1 MAWRLP
7 PLAVLLLLGVTVAPL
22 SSAVRPVSDAHRS
35 AAAELFAAFPD
46 GSLGDLETTYEAVS
60 TFKILGVQ
68 KDKIL
73 DGKACKLASDTLSS
87 SSSSAKDLFH
97 AVRISGVLGCS
108 IDAGVYDDVASRL
121 KAVIKDTNSLLEF
134 YYSVGGLL
142 SLKEQGHSVVLS
154 DADNTFHAIKA
165 LSQSDGR
172 WRYDTNSAESSTFA
186 AGIALEALARVV
198 SLSDAEVDPS
208 MIGVVKNDIVKLFGT
223 IKTYDDG
230 TFYFDEKNVD
240 ATEYKGPITT
250 SASVVRGVTSFAN
263 VVSGKFNIPGEKI
276 LGLGKFFLGIG
287 LPGSAK
293 DCFNQIESLSL
304 LENNRQVTIFLD
316 IFEDC
321 APHIYFNAYLFS
333 AICRVFVPLILSL
346 PSKVL
351 SLTSKDQL
359 KVEVTTVFGS
369 AAPPLR
375 VNLVQILGSDSKV
388 ITTDKELQFDLDNN
402 VHYLDIAPLKID
414 VGKYSLVF
422 EISLQDPEH
431 ETVYTT
437 GGRNTETVVVTG
449 LISVDK
455 AEIGIAENDAGT
467 LESVEKLDLLKD
479 TKISLSANHLQKL
492 RLSFQLA
499 TPHGRTFK
507 PHQVFL
513 KLKHESGVEHLFVV
527 PGSARQ
533 FKIVLDFLGLV
544 EKFYYLSGRYDLE
557 LSVGDASM
565 ENSFLRALGYLE
577 LDLPEPSE
585 KAPRPPAQA
594 VDPLAKFAPQKEISH
609 IFRVPEKRPPKEVSL
624 AFTGLT
630 LLPFIGFL
638 IGLMRLGVNLKN
650 FPSLPGPA
658 AFASLFHAGIGAVL
672 LLYVLFWVKVSV
684 LVANII
690 ALAKHL
696 LMFILLLEQLDLFTT
711 LKYLGFLSVFLVFVG
726 HRALSYLSS
735 TSMKQKTA

>member
-7 PLAVLLLLGVTVAPL
+7 PLAVLLLLIAAAVAPL

-35 AAAELFAAFPD
+35 AAAELFAASTD
-46 GSLGDLETTYEAVS
+46 GSLVDLETTYEAVS

-68 KDKIL
+68 KDKSL
-73 DGKACKLASDTLSS
+73 DGKACKLATNTLSS
-87 SSSSAKDLFH
+87 ASSSAKDLFH
-97 AVRISGVLGCS
+97 AARISGVLGCS
-108 IDAGVYDDVASRL
+108 VDAGVYDDVALRL

-142 SLKEQGHSVVLS
+142 SIKEQGHSVVLS
-154 DADNTFHAIKA
+154 DADSTFHAIKA

-186 AGIALEALARVV
+186 AGIALEALAGVV

-223 IKTYDDG
+223 IKSYDDG
-230 TFYFDEKNVD
+230 TFYFDEKNID
-240 ATEYKGPITT
+240 ASEYKGPITT
-250 SASVVRGVTSFAN
+250 SASVVRGVTSFSN
-263 VVSGKFNIPGEKI
+263 VVSGKLNIPGEKI
-276 LGLGKFFLGIG
+276 LGLAKFFLGIG
-287 LPGSAK
+287 LPGSSK

-304 LENNRQVTIFLD
+304 LENNR
-316 IFEDC
+316 
-321 APHIYFNAYLFS
+321 
-333 AICRVFVPLILSL
+333 VFVPLILSL
-346 PSKVL
+346 SSKVL

-375 VNLVQILGSDSKV
+375 VNLVQVLGSDSKV
-388 ITTDKELQFDLDNN
+388 ITTDNKELQFDPDNN

-431 ETVYTT
+431 ESVYTT
-437 GGRNTETVVVTG
+437 GGRNIETVVVTG
-449 LISVDK
+449 LIKVDK
-455 AEIGIAENDAGT
+455 AEIGIAENDAT
-467 LESVEKLDLLKD
+467 AESVEKLDLLKD
-479 TKISLSANHLQKL
+479 TKVSLSANHLQKL

-499 TPHGRTFK
+499 TPLGRTFK

-513 KLKHESGVEHLFVV
+513 KLKHESKVEHLFVV
-527 PGSARQ
+527 SGSARQ

-544 EKFYYLSGRYDLE
+544 EKFYYLSGRYDIE

-565 ENSFLRALGYLE
+565 ENSFLRALGHLE
-577 LDLPEPSE
+577 LDLPEAPE

-594 VDPLAKFAPQKEISH
+594 VDPLAKFGPQKEISH
-609 IFRVPEKRPPKEVSL
+609 IFRAPEKRPPKEVSL
-624 AFTGLT
+624 TFTGLT

-672 LLYVLFWVKVSV
+672 LLYVLFWVK
-684 LVANII
+684 
-690 ALAKHL
+690 
-696 LMFILLLEQLDLFTT
+696 LDLFTT
-711 LKYLGFLSVFLVFVG
+711 LKYLGFLAVFLVFVG

-735 TSMKQKTA
+735 TSAKQKTA

>member
-1 MAWRLP
+1 M
-7 PLAVLLLLGVTVAPL
+7 
-22 SSAVRPVSDAHRS
+22 
-35 AAAELFAAFPD
+35 
-46 GSLGDLETTYEAVS
+46 
-60 TFKILGVQ
+60 
-68 KDKIL
+68 
-73 DGKACKLASDTLSS
+73 
-87 SSSSAKDLFH
+87 
-97 AVRISGVLGCS
+97 
-108 IDAGVYDDVASRL
+108 
-121 KAVIKDTNSLLEF
+121 IKDTNSLLEF

-154 DADNTFHAIKA
+154 DADSIFHAIKA

-186 AGIALEALARVV
+186 AGIALEALAGVV

-223 IKTYDDG
+223 IKSYDDG

-250 SASVVRGVTSFAN
+250 SASVVRGFTSFAN
-263 VVSGKFNIPGEKI
+263 VVSGKLNIPGEKI
-276 LGLGKFFLGIG
+276 LGLAKFFLGIG

-293 DCFNQIESLSL
+293 DCFNQIKSLSL
-304 LENNRQVTIFLD
+304 LENN
-316 IFEDC
+316 
-321 APHIYFNAYLFS
+321 
-333 AICRVFVPLILSL
+333 RVFVPLILSL
-346 PSKVL
+346 PSEVL

-375 VNLVQILGSDSKV
+375 VNLVQVLGSDSKV

-449 LISVDK
+449 LIKVDK

-467 LESVEKLDLLKD
+467 SESVEKLDLLKD

-499 TPHGRTFK
+499 TPLGHTFK

-565 ENSFLRALGYLE
+565 ENSFLRALGHLE

-672 LLYVLFWVKVSV
+672 LLYVLFWVK
-684 LVANII
+684 
-690 ALAKHL
+690 
-696 LMFILLLEQLDLFTT
+696 LDLFTT

>member
-1 MAWRLP
+1 M
-7 PLAVLLLLGVTVAPL
+7 
-22 SSAVRPVSDAHRS
+22 
-35 AAAELFAAFPD
+35 
-46 GSLGDLETTYEAVS
+46 
-60 TFKILGVQ
+60 
-68 KDKIL
+68 
-73 DGKACKLASDTLSS
+73 
-87 SSSSAKDLFH
+87 
-97 AVRISGVLGCS
+97 
-108 IDAGVYDDVASRL
+108 
-121 KAVIKDTNSLLEF
+121 IKDTNSLLEF

-154 DADNTFHAIKA
+154 DADSIFHAIKA

-186 AGIALEALARVV
+186 AGIALEALAVVV

-223 IKTYDDG
+223 IKSYDDG

-250 SASVVRGVTSFAN
+250 SASVVRGFTSFAN
-263 VVSGKFNIPGEKI
+263 VVSGKLNIPGEKI
-276 LGLGKFFLGIG
+276 LGLAKFFLGIG

-293 DCFNQIESLSL
+293 DCFNQIKSLSL
-304 LENNRQVTIFLD
+304 LENN
-316 IFEDC
+316 
-321 APHIYFNAYLFS
+321 
-333 AICRVFVPLILSL
+333 RVFVPLILSL
-346 PSKVL
+346 PSEVL

-375 VNLVQILGSDSKV
+375 VNLVQVLGSDSKV

-449 LISVDK
+449 LIKVDK

-467 LESVEKLDLLKD
+467 SESVEKLDLLKD

-499 TPHGRTFK
+499 TPLGHTFK

-565 ENSFLRALGYLE
+565 ENSFLRALGHLE

-672 LLYVLFWVKVSV
+672 LLYVLFWVK
-684 LVANII
+684 
-690 ALAKHL
+690 
-696 LMFILLLEQLDLFTT
+696 LDLFTT

>member
-1 MAWRLP
+1 MVWRLP
-7 PLAVLLLLGVTVAPL
+7 PLAALLLVAAVVAPI

-35 AAAELFAAFPD
+35 AAVELFAASSD

-68 KDKIL
+68 KDKSL
-73 DGKACKLASDTLSS
+73 DGKACKLATNTLSS
-87 SSSSAKDLFH
+87 ASSSAKDLFH
-97 AVRISGVLGCS
+97 GPRIGGVLGCG

-142 SLKEQGHSVVLS
+142 SIKEQGHNVVLS

-186 AGIALEALARVV
+186 AGIALEALAGVI
-198 SLSDAEVDPS
+198 SLSDAEIDPS

-223 IKTYDDG
+223 IKSYDDG
-230 TFYFDEKNVD
+230 TFYFDEKHID
-240 ATEYKGPITT
+240 GSEYKGPITT
-250 SASVVRGVTSFAN
+250 SASVVRGVTSFAD
-263 VVSGKFNIPGEKI
+263 VISGKLNIPGEKI
-276 LGLGKFFLGIG
+276 LGLAKFFLGIG
-287 LPGSAK
+287 LPGSSK

-304 LENNRQVTIFLD
+304 LEKN
-316 IFEDC
+316 
-321 APHIYFNAYLFS
+321 
-333 AICRVFVPLILSL
+333 RVFVPLILSL

-375 VNLVQILGSDSKV
+375 VNLVQVLGSDSKV
-388 ITTDKELQFDLDNN
+388 ITIDNKELQFDPENN

-449 LISVDK
+449 LIKVDK

-467 LESVEKLDLLKD
+467 VESVEKLDLLKD
-479 TKISLSANHLQKL
+479 TEISLSANHLQKL

-499 TPHGRTFK
+499 TPLGRTFK

-513 KLKHESGVEHLFVV
+513 KLKHESKVEHIFVV

-533 FKIVLDFLGLV
+533 FKIVLDFLGLL

-565 ENSFLRALGYLE
+565 ENSFLRALGHLE
-577 LDLPEPSE
+577 LDLPEAPE

-594 VDPLAKFAPQKEISH
+594 VDPLAKFRPQKEISH
-609 IFRVPEKRPPKEVSL
+609 IFRAPEKRPPKEVSL
-624 AFTGLT
+624 AFTGVT

-638 IGLMRLGVNLKN
+638 IGLLRLGVNMKN

-658 AFASLFHAGIGAVL
+658 AFASLFHVGIGAVL
-672 LLYVLFWVKVSV
+672 LLYALFWVK
-684 LVANII
+684 
-690 ALAKHL
+690 
-696 LMFILLLEQLDLFTT
+696 LDLFTT

-726 HRALSYLSS
+726 HSALSYLSS
-735 TSMKQKTA
+735 TSAKQKTA

>member
-7 PLAVLLLLGVTVAPL
+7 PLAALLLLAAVVAPI

-35 AAAELFAAFPD
+35 AAAELFAASTD

-68 KDKIL
+68 KDKSL
-73 DGKACKLASDTLSS
+73 AGKACKLAAETLSS

-97 AVRISGVLGCS
+97 AARIGGVLGCS
-108 IDAGVYDDVASRL
+108 IDAGVYVDVASRL

-134 YYSVGGLL
+134 YYSVGGLIR
-142 SLKEQGHSVVLS
+142 LKEQGHSVVLS
-154 DADNTFHAIKA
+154 DADSTFHAIKA

-186 AGIALEALARVV
+186 AGIALEALAGVV

-223 IKTYDDG
+223 IKSYDDG
-230 TFYFDEKNVD
+230 TFYFDEKNID
-240 ATEYKGPITT
+240 ASEYKGPITT

-263 VVSGKFNIPGEKI
+263 VVSGKLNIPGEKI
-276 LGLGKFFLGIG
+276 LGLAKFFLGIG

-304 LENNRQVTIFLD
+304 LENN
-316 IFEDC
+316 
-321 APHIYFNAYLFS
+321 
-333 AICRVFVPLILSL
+333 RVFVPLILSL

-375 VNLVQILGSDSKV
+375 VNLVQVLGSDSKV
-388 ITTDKELQFDLDNN
+388 ITTDSKELQFDVDNN
-402 VHYLDIAPLKID
+402 VHYLDITPLKID

-449 LISVDK
+449 LIKVEK

-467 LESVEKLDLLKD
+467 SESVEKLDLLKD
-479 TKISLSANHLQKL
+479 TKVSLSANHLQKL

-499 TPHGRTFK
+499 TPLGRTFK

-513 KLKHESGVEHLFVV
+513 KLKHESKVEHLFVV
-527 PGSARQ
+527 PSSGRQ

-544 EKFYYLSGRYDLE
+544 EKFYYLSGTYDLE

-565 ENSFLRALGYLE
+565 ENSFLRALGHLE
-577 LDLPEPSE
+577 LDLPEASE

-594 VDPLAKFAPQKEISH
+594 VDPLAKFGPQKEISH
-609 IFRVPEKRPPKEVSL
+609 IFRVPEKRPAKEVSL
-624 AFTGLT
+624 AFTGLI
-630 LLPFIGFL
+630 LLPFVGFL
-638 IGLMRLGVNLKN
+638 IGLIRLGVNLKN

-658 AFASLFHAGIGAVL
+658 AFASLFHVGIGAVL
-672 LLYVLFWVKVSV
+672 LLYVLFWVK
-684 LVANII
+684 
-690 ALAKHL
+690 
-696 LMFILLLEQLDLFTT
+696 LDLFTT
-711 LKYLGFLSVFLVFVG
+711 LKYLGFLAVFLVFVG
-726 HRALSYLSS
+726 HRALSNLAS
-735 TSMKQKTA
+735 TTTKQKTA

>member
-7 PLAVLLLLGVTVAPL
+7 PLAVLLLLVAAAVAPL

-35 AAAELFAAFPD
+35 VAAELFAASPD
-46 GSLGDLETTYEAVS
+46 DLETTYEAVR
-60 TFKILGVQ
+60 TFKMLGVQ
-68 KDKIL
+68 RDKGL
-73 DGKACKLASDTLSS
+73 DGKACKLAAHTLSS
-87 SSSSAKDLFH
+87 SSSPAKDLFQ
-97 AVRISGVLGCS
+97 AVQIAGVLGCS
-108 IDAGVYDDVASRL
+108 VDAGVYDDVASRL
-121 KAVIKDTNSLLEF
+121 KAVIKDTDSLLEF

-154 DADNTFHAIKA
+154 DADSTFHAIKA

-186 AGIALEALARVV
+186 AGIALEALAGVV

-223 IKTYDDG
+223 IKSYDDG
-230 TFYFDEKNVD
+230 TFYFDEKYVD
-240 ATEYKGPITT
+240 GSEYKGPITT

-263 VVSGKFNIPGEKI
+263 VVSGKLNIPGEKI
-276 LGLGKFFLGIG
+276 LGLAKFFLGIG

-304 LENNRQVTIFLD
+304 LENNRI
-316 IFEDC
+316 
-321 APHIYFNAYLFS
+321 
-333 AICRVFVPLILSL
+333 FVPLILSL

-375 VNLVQILGSDSKV
+375 VNLVQVLGSDSKI
-388 ITTDKELQFDLDNN
+388 ITTDSKELQFDLDNN
-402 VHYLDIAPLKID
+402 VHYLDITPLKID

-422 EISLQDPEH
+422 EITLQDSEH

-437 GGRNTETVVVTG
+437 GGRNTESVVVTG
-449 LISVDK
+449 LIKVDK
-455 AEIGIAENDAGT
+455 AEIGISENDAGSA
-467 LESVEKLDLLKD
+467 ESVEKLDLLKD
-479 TKISLSANHLQKL
+479 TKVSLSANHLQKL
-492 RLSFQLA
+492 RLSFQLS
-499 TPHGRTFK
+499 TPLGRTFK
-507 PHQVFL
+507 PHQ
-513 KLKHESGVEHLFVV
+513 
-527 PGSARQ
+527 
-533 FKIVLDFLGLV
+533 DFLGLV
-544 EKFYYLSGRYDLE
+544 EKFYYLSGTYDLE

-565 ENSFLRALGYLE
+565 ENSFLRALGQLE
-577 LDLPEPSE
+577 LDLPEAPE

-594 VDPLAKFAPQKEISH
+594 VDPLAKFRPQKEIEH
-609 IFRVPEKRPPKEVSL
+609 IFRVPEKRPLQEVSL

-658 AFASLFHAGIGAVL
+658 AFASLFHAGIAAVL
-672 LLYVLFWVKVSV
+672 LLYVLFWVKVSIF
-684 LVANII
+684 LVVKQNCTN
-690 ALAKHL
+690 KGL
-696 LMFILLLEQLDLFTT
+696 LTIILLLEQLDLFTT
-711 LKYLGFLSVFLVFVG
+711 LKYLSFLGVFLVFVG
-726 HRALSYLSS
+726 HRTLSHLSN
-735 TSMKQKTA
+735 TTAKQKTA

>member
-1 MAWRLP
+1 MAWGLP
-7 PLAVLLLLGVTVAPL
+7 PLAVLLLLAVIVAPL

-35 AAAELFAAFPD
+35 AAAELFTAFPD

-68 KDKIL
+68 KDKSL

-97 AVRISGVLGCS
+97 AARISGVLGCS

-121 KAVIKDTNSLLEF
+121 KAVIKDTNSLQEF

-154 DADNTFHAIKA
+154 DADSIFHAIKA

-186 AGIALEALARVV
+186 AGIALEALAGVV

-223 IKTYDDG
+223 IKSYDDG

-240 ATEYKGPITT
+240 ASEYKGPITT
-250 SASVVRGVTSFAN
+250 SASVVRGFTSFAN
-263 VVSGKFNIPGEKI
+263 AVSGKLNIPGEKI
-276 LGLGKFFLGIG
+276 LGLAKFFLGIG

-293 DCFNQIESLSL
+293 DCFNQIKSLSL
-304 LENNRQVTIFLD
+304 LENN
-316 IFEDC
+316 
-321 APHIYFNAYLFS
+321 S
-333 AICRVFVPLILSL
+333 VFVPLILSL

-375 VNLVQILGSDSKV
+375 VNLVQVLGSDSKV
-388 ITTDKELQFDLDNN
+388 ITADKELQYDVDNN
-402 VHYLDIAPLKID
+402 VHYLDIDALKID

-437 GGRNTETVVVTG
+437 GGRNTETVIVTG
-449 LISVDK
+449 LIKVDK

-467 LESVEKLDLLKD
+467 SESVEKLDLLKD
-479 TKISLSANHLQKL
+479 KQISLSANHLQKL
-492 RLSFQLA
+492 HLSFQLA
-499 TPHGRTFK
+499 TPLGRTFK

-565 ENSFLRALGYLE
+565 ENSFLRALGRLE

-672 LLYVLFWVKVSV
+672 LLYVLFWVK
-684 LVANII
+684 
-690 ALAKHL
+690 
-696 LMFILLLEQLDLFTT
+696 LDLFTT

-735 TSMKQKTA
+735 TSTKQKTA

>member
-1 MAWRLP
+1 MAWGLP
-7 PLAVLLLLGVTVAPL
+7 PLAVLLLLAVIVAPL

-35 AAAELFAAFPD
+35 AAAELFAALPD

-68 KDKIL
+68 KDRSL

-97 AVRISGVLGCS
+97 AARISSVLGCS
-108 IDAGVYDDVASRL
+108 IGAGVYDDVASRL

-154 DADNTFHAIKA
+154 DADSVFHAIKA

-186 AGIALEALARVV
+186 AGIALEALAGVV

-223 IKTYDDG
+223 IKSYDDG

-240 ATEYKGPITT
+240 ASEYKGPITT
-250 SASVVRGVTSFAN
+250 SASVVRGFTSFAN
-263 VVSGKFNIPGEKI
+263 AVSGKLNIPSEKI
-276 LGLGKFFLGIG
+276 LGLAKFFLGIG

-293 DCFNQIESLSL
+293 DCFNQIKSLSL
-304 LENNRQVTIFLD
+304 LENN
-316 IFEDC
+316 
-321 APHIYFNAYLFS
+321 
-333 AICRVFVPLILSL
+333 RVFVPLILSL

-375 VNLVQILGSDSKV
+375 VNLVQVLGSDSKV
-388 ITTDKELQFDLDNN
+388 ITTDKELQFDVDNN
-402 VHYLDIAPLKID
+402 VHYLDIDPLKID

-437 GGRNTETVVVTG
+437 GGRNTETVIVTG
-449 LISVDK
+449 LIKVDK

-467 LESVEKLDLLKD
+467 SESVEKLDLLKD
-479 TKISLSANHLQKL
+479 TQISLSANHLQKL

-499 TPHGRTFK
+499 TPLGRTFK

-565 ENSFLRALGYLE
+565 ENSFLRALGHLE

-672 LLYVLFWVKVSV
+672 LLYVLFWVK
-684 LVANII
+684 
-690 ALAKHL
+690 
-696 LMFILLLEQLDLFTT
+696 LDLFTT

-735 TSMKQKTA
+735 TSTKQKTA

>member
-7 PLAVLLLLGVTVAPL
+7 PLAVLLLLVAAAVAPL
-22 SSAVRPVSDAHRS
+22 SSAVRPVSEAHRS
-35 AAAELFAAFPD
+35 VAAELFAASPD
-46 GSLGDLETTYEAVS
+46 DLETTYEAVR

-68 KDKIL
+68 RDKGL
-73 DGKACKLASDTLSS
+73 DGKACKLAADRLSS
-87 SSSSAKDLFH
+87 SSSPAKDLFH
-97 AVRISGVLGCS
+97 AVQIAGVLACS
-108 IDAGVYDDVASRL
+108 VDAGVYDDVASRL

-154 DADNTFHAIKA
+154 DADSTFHAIKA

-186 AGIALEALARVV
+186 AGIALEALAGVV

-223 IKTYDDG
+223 IKSYDDG
-230 TFYFDEKNVD
+230 TFYFDEKYVD
-240 ATEYKGPITT
+240 GSEYKGPITT

-263 VVSGKFNIPGEKI
+263 VVSGKLNVPGEKI
-276 LGLGKFFLGIG
+276 LGLAKFFLGIG
-287 LPGSAK
+287 LPGSGK

-304 LENNRQVTIFLD
+304 LESNRI
-316 IFEDC
+316 
-321 APHIYFNAYLFS
+321 
-333 AICRVFVPLILSL
+333 FVPLILSL

-375 VNLVQILGSDSKV
+375 VNLVQVLGSDSKV
-388 ITTDKELQFDLDNN
+388 ITTDSKELQFDLDNN
-402 VHYLDIAPLKID
+402 VHYLDITPLKID

-422 EISLQDPEH
+422 EITLQDSEH

-437 GGRNTETVVVTG
+437 GGRNTESVVVTG
-449 LISVDK
+449 LIKVDK
-455 AEIGIAENDAGT
+455 AEIGISENDAGSA
-467 LESVEKLDLLKD
+467 ESVEKLDLLKD
-479 TKISLSANHLQKL
+479 TKVSLSANHLQKL
-492 RLSFQLA
+492 RLSFQLS
-499 TPHGRTFK
+499 TPLGRTFK

-513 KLKHESGVEHLFVV
+513 KLKHESKVEHLFVV

-544 EKFYYLSGRYDLE
+544 EKFYYLSGTYDLE

-565 ENSFLRALGYLE
+565 ENSFLRALGQLE
-577 LDLPEPSE
+577 LDLPEAPE

-594 VDPLAKFAPQKEISH
+594 VDPLAKFRPQKEIEH
-609 IFRVPEKRPPKEVSL
+609 IFRVPEKRPPQEVSL

-672 LLYVLFWVKVSV
+672 LLYVLFWVK
-684 LVANII
+684 
-690 ALAKHL
+690 
-696 LMFILLLEQLDLFTT
+696 LDLFTT
-711 LKYLGFLSVFLVFVG
+711 LKFLSFLSVFLVFVG
-726 HRALSYLSS
+726 HRTLSHLSN
-735 TSMKQKTA
+735 TAAKQKTA